1 MKDIVNEIT
10 YAEIE
15 KINKDVLASLEED
28 DRENL

>member
-15 KINKDVLASLEED
+15 KINKDVLASSL
-28 DRENL
+28 LVLVP